1 MTETKNPILTAG
13 ALAEDAPHCFLAGKA
28 ADDHTRHLGLDI
40 VPNEYFVTPSRR
52 AYWQRSSQAQENDNL
67 DDVGTVGA
75 LVLDSHGNLAAG
87 GSTDGTRGRLSNSI
101 GTTAVLGAGLFAN
114 SRVAIVW

>member
-13 ALAEDAPHCFLAGKA
+13 ALAEDGPHCFLAGKT
-28 ADDHTRHLGLDI
+28 ADVHTRHLGLEI

-52 AYWQRSSQAQENDNL
+52 AYWQRSSQAREIDNL

-87 GSTDGTRGRLSNSI
+87 RSTGGTTGKMSGSI
-101 GTTAVLGAGLFAN
+101 GATAVLGAGLFAN